1 MSSVAFIII
10 RVAPAGRTL
19 LLYFVFQINKQ
30 TNKQTNH
37 RFTVRERD
45 VCAGVVSQT
54 DFDGVEAFPTRRII
68 MNAVESVCNSA
79 LFGIDLYDS
88 K

>member
-1 MSSVAFIII
+1 MQ
-10 RVAPAGRTL
+10 
-19 LLYFVFQINKQ
+19 YH
-30 TNKQTNH
+30 H